1 MKSVTTTTATSLLFL
16 ALIQAAMCAN
26 NGTVDVATFFPQ
38 INGNLTKIVWAHAV
52 NNKSKLEK
60 VLDTADIMM
69 LEADVTIAA
78 NSTTPIMAHP
88 PANSSDLTLEE
99 FLDKVIAK
107 NVSKGIKLDFK
118 SIEAF
123 NASKPI
129 LDRVRSNIKFPV
141 FLNADILAG
150 PGNATVV
157 PVNAESFLT
166 EAKTYPEYT
175 LSVGWTTRYDAKDNI
190 TEARYTEK
198 QIQEMIDTVKRQKIT
213 QPITYPVRA
222 GLAANDI
229 QVIKSLLEKSSEMKN
244 ATLTVWSS
252 EGDKV
257 DPEKL
262 SQLIREVGVNK
273 VFVDVPQDLLNKLRY
288 SGASS
293 VSVASVVI
301 TVTFITAFL
310 STIL

>member
-1 MKSVTTTTATSLLFL
+1 
-16 ALIQAAMCAN
+16 AAMCAN
-26 NGTVDVATFFPQ
+26 NVTVDVATFFPQ

-52 NNKSKLEK
+52 NNKTLLENALK
-60 VLDTADIMM
+60 TADIMM
-69 LEADVTIAA
+69 LEADVTIA
-78 NSTTPIMAHP
+78 NNTTPIMAHP
-88 PANSSDLTLEE
+88 PENTSDLTLEE
-99 FLDKVIAK
+99 FLDKVITK
-107 NVSKGIKLDFK
+107 NVTKGIKLDFK

-129 LDRVRSNIKFPV
+129 LDKVRNNITFPV

-150 PGNATVV
+150 PVNANAT
-157 PVNAESFLT
+157 PVNAVSFLT
-166 EAKTYPEYT
+166 EAKAYSEYT
-175 LSVGWTTRYDAKDNI
+175 LSVGWTTRYEAKDNA

-198 QIQEMIDTVKRQKIT
+198 QIQEMIDILKKQNIT

-229 QVIKSLLEKSSEMKN
+229 KVIKSLMEKSSEMKN
-244 ATLTVWSS
+244 ATLTIWSS

-257 DPEKL
+257 DADQL
-262 SQLIREVGVNK
+262 SALIRDVGVKK
-273 VFVDVPQDLLNKLRY
+273 VFVDVPQDLLNKLHY

-293 VSVASVVI
+293 VSVASVALA
-301 TVTFITAFL
+301 VTFVTAFL